1 MIAAILVWLWAQNKR
16 SFQRAF
22 AKSGRIDVDP
32 ECKWLIHTAVD
43 ASVRALMLDIAD
55 AVSRGGSMASALGAG
70 RNKGPTSSSK
80 TGGQVSSEADRQ
92 SGSSTFVDVHVA
104 SIVSQALMAQFCID
118 ECVVRCRSLLVS
130 CELRVRSSLWCLFF
144 IRIRLSLVTVIL
156 CSF

>member
-1 MIAAILVWLWAQNKR
+1 VVAAISVWLWAQNKR

-55 AVSRGGSMASALGAG
+55 AVARGGTMASALGGG
-70 RNKGPTSSSK
+70 RNKGPMNSSK
-80 TGGQVSSEADRQ
+80 TSGQASTSDADRQ
-92 SGSSTFVDVHVA
+92 SGSSTSADVHVA

-118 ECVVRCRSLLVS
+118 ECVVRYRSLL
-130 CELRVRSSLWCLFF
+130 LM
-144 IRIRLSLVTVIL
+144 
-156 CSF
+156 

>member
-1 MIAAILVWLWAQNKR
+1 MWLWAQNKT

-55 AVSRGGSMASALGAG
+55 AVARGGSMASALGGG
-70 RNKGPTSSSK
+70 RNRDSTPDEKA
-80 TGGQVSSEADRQ
+80 GGQLSAGESDRQ
-92 SGSSTFVDVHVA
+92 SGSSTSVDVHVA

-118 ECVVRCRSLLVS
+118 DGVVRDRSVGLV
-130 CELRVRSSLWCLFF
+130 
-144 IRIRLSLVTVIL
+144 LSLEI
-156 CSF
+156 

>member
-1 MIAAILVWLWAQNKR
+1 MVAAILVWLWAQNKR

-55 AVSRGGSMASALGAG
+55 AVARGGSTASALGGG
-70 RNKGPTSSSK
+70 RNKGPTNASK
-80 TGGQVSSEADRQ
+80 TGGQASASESDRQ
-92 SGSSTFVDVHVA
+92 SGSSTSVDVHVA

-118 ECVVRCRSLLVS
+118 ECVVRYRSLFVS
-130 CELRVRSSLWCLFF
+130 CALRDRSSLWCLLFH
-144 IRIRLSLVTVIL
+144 
-156 CSF
+156 